1 MQNKKNYLLK
11 LNTNS
16 KSANEKHT
24 LDLDVPKLNPCDENE
39 EQSHKSLVN
48 PESFAQGLE
57 PWP

>member
-39 EQSHKSLVN
+39 EQSHKSLIN
-48 PESFAQGLE
+48 PEPFAQGLE
-57 PWP
+57 P